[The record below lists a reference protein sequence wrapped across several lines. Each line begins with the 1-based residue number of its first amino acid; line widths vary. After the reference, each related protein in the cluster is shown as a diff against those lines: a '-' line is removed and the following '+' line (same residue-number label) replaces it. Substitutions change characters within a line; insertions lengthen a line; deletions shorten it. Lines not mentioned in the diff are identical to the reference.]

1 MIDRRGFRLNVGI
14 ILANDE
20 KMLFWGKRPNHKN
33 AWQFP
38 QGGVNP
44 YETLEETMY
53 RELAEEIGL
62 SAEDVTILGVTKRWL
77 YYRLPYHLQRR
88 NKKPLCIGQK
98 QKWFLLKLITD
109 ENKICLANSPEF
121 VDWQWVDYWHPLKQV
136 ISFKREVYRKAL
148 VELRPLILPHFEKEV
163 E

>member
-20 KMLFWGKRPNHKN
+20 NRLFWGKRPKYKN

-44 YETLEETMY
+44 YETLKETMY
-53 RELAEEIGL
+53 RELTEETGL
-62 SAEDVTILGVTKRWL
+62 SQMDVSILGITKRWL
-77 YYRLPYHLQRR
+77 YYRLPHHFQRR
-88 NKKPLCIGQK
+88 DKKPLCIGQK
-98 QKWFLLKLITD
+98 QKWFLLRLITN
-109 ENKICLANSPEF
+109 ETKISLNNSPEF
-121 VDWQWVDYWHPLKQV
+121 VDWQWVDYWYPLGQV

-148 VELRPLILPHFEKEV
+148 VELRPFLLTYSETKLE
-163 E
+163 